1 MSALERFMRQ
11 LDDARLDTLVD
22 RFLRQL
28 PEALVAVVMLV
39 GFLVLVCLRGWI
51 EGAL

>member
-1 MSALERFMRQ
+1 MSALERFMR
-11 LDDARLDTLVD
+11 RVD
-22 RFLRQL
+22 ESPLIERWLAQL
-28 PEALVAVVMLV
+28 PEAVVAVVMLV

>member
-28 PEALVAVVMLV
+28 PEALVAVVMLL
-39 GFLVLVCLRGWI
+39 GFLVLACLPGWI